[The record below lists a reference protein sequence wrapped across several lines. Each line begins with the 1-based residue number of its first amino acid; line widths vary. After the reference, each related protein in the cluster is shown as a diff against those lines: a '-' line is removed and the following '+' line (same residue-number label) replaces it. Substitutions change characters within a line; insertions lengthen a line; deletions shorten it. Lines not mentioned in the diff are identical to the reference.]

1 VVQLLASSQD
11 SSNADLQTA
20 RHHAEIVLQ
29 ATRLR
34 IPGQRP
40 GYRDEMMAANVEW
53 LLNEAHPGEKVILWA
68 HNFHIGFG
76 TSQSTKPMGA
86 WLRSKLG
93 TAYYALGFSVAGG
106 EVRAVGPNGLAVY
119 AMPQAV
125 QDTGDGVLRLSG
137 LPSFFLDLR
146 SLSKTGDLSRWMAA
160 PHSFY
165 AVGALWNQA
174 TPESNKSVFAM
185 SSTFD
190 GLIFIQNGH
199 AVSGL
204 AR

>member
-1 VVQLLASSQD
+1 
-11 SSNADLQTA
+11 
-20 RHHAEIVLQ
+20 
-29 ATRLR
+29 
-34 IPGQRP
+34 
-40 GYRDEMMAANVEW
+40 
-53 LLNEAHPGEKVILWA
+53 
-68 HNFHIGFG
+68 
-76 TSQSTKPMGA
+76 MGA

-106 EVRAVGPNGLAVY
+106 EVRAVGPNGLANY
-119 AMPQAV
+119 AMPQAA

-137 LPSFFLDLR
+137 MPSFFLDLR
-146 SLSKTGDLSRWMAA
+146 SLSKTGDLSGWMAA

-174 TPESNKSVFAM
+174 SPESNKSVFAM

-190 GLIFIQNGH
+190 GLIFIRNGH

-204 AR
+204 E